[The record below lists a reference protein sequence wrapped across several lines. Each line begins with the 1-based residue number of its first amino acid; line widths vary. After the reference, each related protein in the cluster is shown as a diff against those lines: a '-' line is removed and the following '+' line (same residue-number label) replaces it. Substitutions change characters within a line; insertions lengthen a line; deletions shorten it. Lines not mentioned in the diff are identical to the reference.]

1 MVPERVDV
9 TAGAYG
15 FAETWKR
22 VLSDPRGFFTEMP
35 EAGGLREPMAFLAS
49 CAALNAAGIAL
60 VHLGLVTGLLAFVAH
75 VAVAV
80 ILAVVLVLVAQ
91 HLFEGRAGFEPTL
104 RVVAYAAAPT
114 VFAWVP
120 RLGVIAIVWG
130 WFLMVRGLERVQGY
144 DAVRA
149 VLTVMTGVAV
159 AVVALASIV
168 GGPALLVPR

>member
-1 MVPERVDV
+1 MPERVDV

-22 VLSDPRGFFTEMP
+22 VLSDPRGFFTEMA
-35 EAGGLREPMAFLAS
+35 ETGGLREPMAFLVT
-49 CAALNAAGIAL
+49 CAAFNAAGIAL
-60 VHLGLVTGLLAFVAH
+60 VRLGLLTGVLALVGHVVAAVLLA
-75 VAVAV
+75 AVF
-80 ILAVVLVLVAQ
+80 VLVAQ
-91 HLFEGRAGFEPTL
+91 HLFDGRAGFEPTM

-120 RLGVIAIVWG
+120 RLGVITIVWG

-149 VLTVMTGVAV
+149 VLTVATGVGV
-159 AVVALASIV
+159 TVVALASIV